1 MAVKLQEV
9 VVCDVCEKPAAQRV
23 TLTMSIRGEKVNFS
37 KDLCQEDLD
46 AYVMGA
52 RPARP
57 GRRSGIY
64 TDAEGK
70 KARIR
75 RRKAV
80 SAEEG
85 EEQQDK
91 EPVAASA

>member
-9 VVCDVCEKPAAQRV
+9 VICDVCEKPAAQRV
-23 TLTMSIRGEKVNFS
+23 TLTLTVRGEKVNFS

-46 AYVMGA
+46 AYVTGA

-57 GRRSGIY
+57 GRRSGVY

-75 RRKAV
+75 RRRV
-80 SAEEG
+80 SAVADGEDSEE
-85 EEQQDK
+85 K
-91 EPVAASA
+91 EPVAATA

>member
-9 VVCDVCEKPAAQRV
+9 VVCDVCQKPAAQRV
-23 TLTMSIRGEKVNFS
+23 TMTLTVRGEKVNFS

-46 AYVMGA
+46 AYVTGA

-75 RRKAV
+75 RRKAT
-80 SAEEG
+80 AEEG
-85 EEQQDK
+85 EEQK